1 VQCPH
6 CGAEV
11 REGAGRC
18 PTCLHSIT
26 PPPGAPAA
34 EAATGVFAPAPGA
47 TRRPDAAAPATGA
60 GRTPIPAG
68 GGAGPL
74 APGQTFGPRYHI
86 IKLLGMGGMG
96 AVYQAW
102 DAELGVAVAI
112 KVIRPETMDD
122 PEAARDLEMRF
133 KRELLLARQVT
144 HKNVVRIH
152 DLGEIDGIKY
162 ITMPFVNGQD
172 LDSIL
177 KQQGRLPVPR
187 ALATMKQV
195 VAGLQAAHE
204 AGVVHRDLKPAN
216 VMIEDEQVL
225 VMDFGIARS
234 VSGATMA
241 TVAGSVVGT
250 FDYMAPEQARAEQ
263 VDQRAD
269 VYALGLI
276 FYDLIL
282 GRRAA
287 SAENPMAALMARLQQ
302 APPPPRSIDPQV
314 PEALDAI
321 VTRCVQPDPAARY
334 QTSADLAAAL
344 DELDADGHP
353 RRAVVKRRGI
363 SLPVAAAGAALVLAL
378 VGGTWWLAIFTAGSA
393 VAPAAHEPVS
403 VLIADFDNKT
413 GDQVFQGS
421 LEQALALGMEGA
433 SFITSYPRGTALR
446 IVEEIRPGATLNETG
461 AQLVSVREGIKVIL
475 AGTIETAGSGYRIS
489 VKAVE
494 ATIDPASAKPL
505 AEAEANAA
513 DKSKV
518 LGAIQEVASDIR
530 GDLGDTT
537 AESARDAGQETFT
550 AASLEAVRA
559 YALAQDLALNGKNE
573 GAIGLYKEAVGQDE
587 KFGRAYAGWAV
598 SAYRLGRRD
607 EAEEMW
613 KKALS
618 LTERMTEREKYR
630 TLGTYY
636 TGVARNYEKAI
647 ENYEALV
654 KAYPADGAGLNSL
667 GVAYFSNLN
676 IPKAIEQGKRALE
689 VYPKNPLY
697 RANLALYLM
706 YAGDFTAATAEAKT
720 VLAASG
726 TTHKA
731 YLPLAMAS
739 LVGGDLDAARQAY
752 QQMAKTGS
760 LGASLAPMGLA
771 DLAMFQGAY
780 AEAEDALRQ
789 GIADDQAAKRSDP
802 QAIKQI
808 ALAEIAEATGRTS
821 ASIRAAREALK
832 IARPDAVVIPAAR
845 LFIHAGRMQ
854 EAQELAATYGRQLSK
869 QSRAYAKVLE
879 AEMALEDGRTTEA
892 IDALVV
898 AKGLADLW
906 LVRLMLGRAYV
917 EAGLPAEAISELE
930 LCQKRRGEA
939 TAIFLDDVPSYRYLA
954 PVSYWL
960 ARAQEGLGMKDAARA
975 NYEAYLSVRE
985 GAAGD
990 RLAADARKRLGK

>member
-1 VQCPH
+1 
-6 CGAEV
+6 
-11 REGAGRC
+11 
-18 PTCLHSIT
+18 
-26 PPPGAPAA
+26 
-34 EAATGVFAPAPGA
+34 VFAPAPGA
-47 TRRPDAAAPATGA
+47 TRRPDAAPAA
-60 GRTPIPAG
+60 GRTPPPAG

-86 IKLLGMGGMG
+86 IKLLGVGGMG

-144 HKNVVRIH
+144 HRNVVRIH

-172 LDSIL
+172 LSSIL
-177 KQQGRLPVPR
+177 KQQGRLPVAR
-187 ALATMKQV
+187 ALAIMKQV

-216 VMIEDEQVL
+216 VMLEDEQVL

-250 FDYMAPEQARAEQ
+250 LDYMAPEQARAEQ

-287 SAENPMAALMARLQQ
+287 SAENPMGALMARLQQ
-302 APPPPRSIDPQV
+302 APPSPRSLDPQV
-314 PEALDAI
+314 PEAVDAI
-321 VTRCVQPDPAARY
+321 ITRCVQPDPAARY

-344 DELDADGHP
+344 DELDADGHA

-363 SLPVAAAGAALVLAL
+363 SLPVAAASAALVLAL

-413 GDQVFQGS
+413 GDPVFEGA
-421 LEQALALGMEGA
+421 LEQSLAVGIEGA
-433 SFITSYPRGTALR
+433 SFISSYPRPEALR
-446 IVEEIRPGATLNETG
+446 LVGQIKPGSTLDEAG
-461 AQLVSVREGIKVIL
+461 ARLVSVREGIKVVMT
-475 AGTIETAGSGYRIS
+475 GTIEAAGSGYRVA
-489 VKAVE
+489 VKAV
-494 ATIDPASAKPL
+494 DASAESAAGKPL
-505 AEAEANAA
+505 ASAEASAS
-513 DKSKV
+513 DKGKV
-518 LGAIQEVASDIR
+518 LQAIQSVASDLR
-530 GDLGDTT
+530 SDLGDT
-537 AESARDAGQETFT
+537 APDIARIGSQETFT
-550 AASLEAVRA
+550 AATLEAARE
-559 YALAQDLALNGKNE
+559 YAIAQNVAAGGKDE
-573 GAIGLYKEAVGQDE
+573 DAIAHYKKAISLDE
-587 KFGRAYAGWAV
+587 RFGRAYAGWAV

-607 EAEEMW
+607 EAEDMW
-613 KKALS
+613 KQALS
-618 LTERMTEREKYR
+618 LMHRMTEREKYR
-630 TLGTYY
+630 TLGTFYL
-636 TGVARNYEKAI
+636 GSARNYEKAI

-667 GVAYFSNLN
+667 GVAYFSTLN
-676 IPKAIEQGKRALE
+676 FPRAIEQGRRAVE
-689 VYPKNPLY
+689 VYPRNQLY
-697 RANLALYLM
+697 RTNLALYLM
-706 YAGDFTAATAEAKT
+706 YTGDFAAAATEAGK
-720 VLAASG
+720 VVAGS
-726 TTHKA
+726 TTFHKA
-731 YLPLAMAS
+731 WLPIAIAG
-739 LVGGDLDAARQAY
+739 LVDGKPDTVREAY
-752 QQMAKTGS
+752 EQMAKIGAR
-760 LGASLAPMGLA
+760 GASLSAMGLA
-771 DLAMFQGAY
+771 DAAMSEGAY
-780 AEAEDALRQ
+780 SEAEAALKPAVESDR
-789 GIADDQAAKRSDP
+789 AANLAGP
-802 QAIKQI
+802 TAIKLM
-808 ALAEIAEATGRTS
+808 ALAEVAEATGRTP
-821 ASIRAAREALK
+821 AAVAAAREALK
-832 IARPDAVVIPAAR
+832 VARPDAVVVPAAL
-845 LFIHAGRMQ
+845 LFIRAGQMQ
-854 EAQELAATYGRQLSK
+854 EAQELAAAYDKQLTK
-869 QSRAYAKVLE
+869 QSRAYAKVIE
-879 AEMALEDGRTTEA
+879 AEISLARGRTAEA

-906 LVRLMLGRAYV
+906 LVRFTLGRAYV
-917 EAGLPAEAISELE
+917 ESGRPAEAISELE

-939 TAIFLDDVPSYRYLA
+939 TAIFLDDVPSYRYLS
-954 PVSYWL
+954 PISYWL
-960 ARAQEGLGMKDAARA
+960 ARAQEGLGQKDEARA
-975 NYEAYLSVRE
+975 NYRAYLAVRA